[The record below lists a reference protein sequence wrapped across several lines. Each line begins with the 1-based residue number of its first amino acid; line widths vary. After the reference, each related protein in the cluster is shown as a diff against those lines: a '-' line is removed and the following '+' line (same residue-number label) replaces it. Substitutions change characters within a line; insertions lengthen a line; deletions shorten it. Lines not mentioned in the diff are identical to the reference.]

1 MDKKLLLKK
10 VDRAWTEL
18 LESFSGLT
26 EEEMIRPGVTGDWSV
41 KDVLAH
47 VTTWEEEA
55 LKKLPVILEGGR
67 TPKYSVTYGG
77 IDAFNALMH
86 EKNGVRTLAQ
96 VLDRLKRTH
105 RKLVKYLE
113 SLPDETFM
121 KEGRFMS
128 RLRYDTYR
136 HYPEHTDMIRAWR
149 EGTRH

>member
-1 MDKKLLLKK
+1 MSTKEQ
-10 VDRAWTEL
+10 VTEREAAAWAR
-18 LESFSGLT
+18 LETLVAAVP
-26 EEEMIRPGVTGDWSV
+26 EERRETPALEGGWSV

-67 TPKYSVTYGG
+67 TPKYSVAYGG

-86 EKNGVRTLAQ
+86 EKNGGRTLAQ
-96 VLDRLKRTH
+96 VMDRLKRTH
-105 RKLVKYLE
+105 RKLVKYVE
-113 SLPDETFM
+113 SVPDEAFM

-136 HYPEHTDMIRAWR
+136 HYPEHTEMIRVWR
-149 EGTRH
+149 EK